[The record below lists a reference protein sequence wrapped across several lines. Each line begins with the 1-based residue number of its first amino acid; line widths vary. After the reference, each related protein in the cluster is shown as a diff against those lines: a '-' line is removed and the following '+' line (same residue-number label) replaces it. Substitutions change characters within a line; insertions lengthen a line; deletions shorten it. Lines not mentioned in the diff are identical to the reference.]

1 MSQAALQ
8 NEPFSSHLGTCA
20 NALLWKK
27 TYRSTVKGTLKFP
40 VGWYIYRETY
50 LGQPCLAKKVMYL
63 LWHAACYCAWQL
75 CAQHFHLF
83 GWAGHNPALW
93 AAPGKG
99 GVAGRRKPAA
109 WGVGLGGK
117 RGRCCSWLCWRLVM
131 HSSDPEK
138 HMEEW
143 LTQGNGFLSFLRLLS
158 CSARV

>member
-1 MSQAALQ
+1 MQ

-50 LGQPCLAKKVMYL
+50 LGQPWLTKKGNVAPVACSMLLCLAALCSAL
-63 LWHAACYCAWQL
+63 LPGLVSRTW
-75 CAQHFHLF
+75 
-83 GWAGHNPALW
+83 PALW

-109 WGVGLGGK
+109 
-117 RGRCCSWLCWRLVM
+117 
-131 HSSDPEK
+131 
-138 HMEEW
+138 
-143 LTQGNGFLSFLRLLS
+143 
-158 CSARV
+158 